1 MMVGMKKPLNIANDT
16 EAICLKTDVGNGA
29 LCAGVKY
36 DGSKLVSYAEWI
48 DVGAFTVAASSNKE
62 PASTAVTDQASEWFL
77 QGDDGSV
84 TIIADGSD
92 ASYWSAFKIQ
102 PLENKDGYTNDWRF
116 NRGLENVTGYVYQR

>member
-1 MMVGMKKPLNIANDT
+1 MMVGMKKPLNITNDT

-36 DGSKLVSYAEWI
+36 NGTSIVPYAEWI
-48 DVGAFTVAASSNKE
+48 PSGAFAVAAASNKA
-62 PASTAVTDQASEWFL
+62 PTSTTDQSTEWFL

-84 TIIADGSD
+84 TVIADGSD

-102 PLENKDGYTNDWRF
+102 PLENVDGYTNDWRF
-116 NRGLENVTGYVYQR
+116 NRGLAGVEAYIYQR